1 MDRDQTGDEK
11 DTVENKGGESAIGG
25 GGGGGE
31 ESRLDRRA
39 STQNQS
45 SVSGAN
51 KPSHCPLGQKRRE
64 SLREREE
71 MLVWVHNRTG
81 TITEDYRNRP

>member
-1 MDRDQTGDEK
+1 MDRNQSGDEG
-11 DTVENKGGESAIGG
+11 DTMEKQKGEQA
-25 GGGGGE
+25 
-31 ESRLDRRA
+31 DRRA
-39 STQNQS
+39 NASQNQS
-45 SVSGAN
+45 SVSEAN